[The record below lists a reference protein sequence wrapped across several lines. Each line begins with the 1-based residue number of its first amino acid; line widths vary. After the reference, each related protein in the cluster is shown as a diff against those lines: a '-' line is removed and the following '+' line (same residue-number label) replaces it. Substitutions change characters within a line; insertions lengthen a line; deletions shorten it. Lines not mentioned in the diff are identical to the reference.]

1 MNKKI
6 FILTLAVFVLI
17 TLNICA
23 AQEIENTTVDDI
35 VSTPVEEDIVE
46 ISNDTQTLEVASVST
61 KLSVESKT
69 DFDVI
74 GDYFK
79 VKLTDASNNVLKNT
93 KVTFS
98 VNGKSYTQNTD
109 SSGIA
114 SLQIRLNDGSYN
126 IVSKFAGNSNYKASS
141 LTTKITMDNTREVES
156 GMSNSQIQNIID
168 NAKVNN
174 VILFKG
180 SSYSDINLI
189 ITKCLTLQSNVGT
202 TLKSSL
208 SSPVITIKGLKASL
222 TTVKGF
228 TIEGAGD
235 GIKVDGSDYVKI
247 ISNDI
252 TTKGNGI
259 VSLNTKYLNVTKN
272 DLVKNSKSG
281 ISIAESSYSY
291 IFNNKI
297 TGNGVNGIEVAKS
310 SNVYIHANTI
320 TNNGENGIYLGT
332 KINGVNYGTK
342 PSNIQINK
350 NTISKNEKNGILV
363 KGAGDNI
370 NVKSNTIQSN
380 KENGI
385 ALSAIGSNTMQS
397 NVIQD
402 NWANGIK
409 FFDEYVKPDKQDI
422 SSNAI
427 FNNLHMDVEAK
438 ETYYQENGEKLKL
451 GDNWYTDFAGVC
463 PKISTNNIKFVVKQV
478 GANKFQA
485 TFYGSNGN
493 IASLLPDRTLTYQ
506 TAGGQTVTMTIKGGT
521 GIFTVDANDGDLVRA
536 TVDNSKRDNTY
547 DSKTKESQSTTGS
560 SPTYDYP
567 AIPNYQLYEDIG
579 AGSGSSNGEGSGS
592 GNGGNSNRGN
602 GAVNQASSENTGN
615 STHSQ
620 KTDPANNANNPVND
634 VSQNYDAQV
643 ADSPASASQ
652 ASSGADADAGSTPES
667 VVKQIIID
675 EDEFY
680 KVTGISFIILLII
693 LTIGI
698 YYREEIREMKSKM

>member
-1 MNKKI
+1 MSKKI
-6 FILTLAVFVLI
+6 FLLTLAVLVLA
-17 TLNICA
+17 TLNMCA

-35 VSTPVEEDIVE
+35 VSTPVEEDILE
-46 ISNDTQTLEVASVST
+46 MSNDMQTLDASGVST

-79 VKLTDASNNVLKNT
+79 VKLTDDSNNVLKNA

-98 VNGKSYTQNTD
+98 VNGKSYSQNTD

-126 IVSKFAGNSNYKASS
+126 IVTKFAGNSNYKASS

-189 ITKCLTLQSNVGT
+189 ITKSLTLQSNVGT
-202 TLKSSL
+202 TLKSSS
-208 SSPVITIKGLKASL
+208 SSPVITIKGSKASL

-259 VSLNTKYLNVTKN
+259 VSLNTKYLNVTGN
-272 DLVKNSKSG
+272 DIVKNSKSG

-297 TGNGVNGIEVAKS
+297 TNNNGNGIEIAKS
-310 SNVYIHANTI
+310 DNIYIHGNTI
-320 TNNGENGIYLGT
+320 TNNQNGIYLAK
-332 KINGVNYGTK
+332 KINGINYKVEST
-342 PSNIQINK
+342 NVHINK
-350 NTISKNEKNGILV
+350 NTIDNNYEDGILV
-363 KGAGDNI
+363 FYAGKNLKIGSNSISNNKGSGISLAH
-370 NVKSNTIQSN
+370 VQSNTIQSN
-380 KENGI
+380 VIYRNSEHGI
-385 ALSAIGSNTMQS
+385 RFYDLYQ
-397 NVIQD
+397 
-402 NWANGIK
+402 
-409 FFDEYVKPDKQDI
+409 KPSGQEI
-422 SSNAI
+422 SYNAI
-427 FNNLHMDVEAK
+427 YDNRGRDLEAK
-438 ETYYQENGEKLKL
+438 ETYFQENGVRLDV
-451 GDNWYTDFAGVC
+451 GDNWYTDLGYIC
-463 PKISTNNIKFVVKQV
+463 PKVDAGYIKFAVKQI
-478 GANKFQA
+478 GPNKFQA
-485 TFYGSNGN
+485 SFYDSNGN

-506 TAGGQTVTMTIKGGT
+506 TGNGQILTMTIKGGT
-521 GIFTVDANDGDLVRA
+521 GVFTVDANDGDLIKAV
-536 TVDNSKRDNTY
+536 VDMSKRDNIY
-547 DSKTKESQSTTGS
+547 DSTTKDIPS
-560 SPTYDYP
+560 SDGKSPSYEYPT
-567 AIPNYQLYEDIG
+567 IPNYQIYEDIENG
-579 AGSGSSNGEGSGS
+579 GSNGNSGGTGHGSFA
-592 GNGGNSNRGN
+592 NSNSGTAN
-602 GAVNQASSENTGN
+602 SNQKGSDNTGN
-615 STHSQ
+615 GTHSQ
-620 KTDPANNANNPVND
+620 RADPSNNANNPISGE
-634 VSQNYDAQV
+634 SQSYDMQSANSQSGASGAGQFS
-643 ADSPASASQ
+643 ADSNLESQ
-652 ASSGADADAGSTPES
+652 S

-675 EDEFY
+675 EDEFF

-693 LTIGI
+693 LTIGL
-698 YYREEIREMKSKM
+698 YYREDIREMKSKL